1 MLLNILTVVL
11 FVTFF
16 IYYPAK
22 AFLSYLKINS
32 FEDYIC
38 RLSLTLSL
46 GVAVLTIY
54 TIVLQLLKFSLIL
67 LWVLPLVSIF
77 YLLSCFYYKNKLSKS
92 FKLHITWKTSNFL
105 TLIIILISVLT
116 QNLVMFRGGMTTE
129 SGKLFPS
136 AHDTMWNLAVI
147 NELNF
152 YYPPSNPA
160 MIEVPLKN
168 HHFFYHILLSDIHQ
182 ITKISIIDL
191 YFRIGPVF
199 VSFLFSTSLYLVS
212 SIFTKKTFVR
222 SLSVFLGIFAGNF
235 AYFVPLFLGSRFDW
249 KGNTFFSDQPFDQ
262 IINPYSV
269 IGFSMLLVSIYC
281 IYKLM
286 NKDREIQNNWGLLC
300 AVFIGGLYGFKS
312 FGGIIAIG
320 AFILISVYLLII
332 QKKKAILPIF
342 CLTIAIFLF
351 SFFQITDLGKAI
363 LNWAPGWLLT
373 QLVGGEKLNIPKLIQ
388 IESYYS
394 AIHNYPG
401 LLKIKS
407 LELIIYIIG
416 NLGIRLFGV
425 LYIFWLILKNIHKDN
440 ARQMSLLYIIFV
452 FLISF
457 TIPLFFNLGQNAFN
471 VIQFTPYSLV
481 LSGLFTGL
489 MFDSLWNYYSS
500 KNNKI
505 IIWLFVIIV
514 CGLAVPVNIKNI
526 ISKIENPNDLIPND
540 EISAMD
546 YIRNITRLN
555 QLILIDPGQ
564 YEFDAIYVPALSQRR
579 IYLASPGY
587 AIQTGNFPTD
597 KFADLQDFYTYPV
610 KSYLINNKID
620 YIYLLKKG
628 NSYRNLLKSTNIG
641 LKIIYENKSVIIF
654 SNISESTL

>member
-1 MLLNILTVVL
+1 MLVNILLVVL

-22 AFLSYLKINS
+22 AVLSYLKINS

-46 GVAVLTIY
+46 GVTVLIVF
-54 TIVLQLLKFSLIL
+54 TIVIQLLKLSLLL
-67 LWVLPLVSIF
+67 LWTFPLVSIL
-77 YLLSCFYYKNKLSKS
+77 YLISCFYYKNKLSKS
-92 FKLHITWKTSNFL
+92 FKQNNTWKTSYYL
-105 TLIIILISVLT
+105 TLIIILVGIIT
-116 QNLVMFRGGMTTE
+116 QNLVMFRGGRTTE

-136 AHDTMWNLAVI
+136 VHDTMWNIAVI
-147 NELNF
+147 NELGF
-152 YYPPSNPA
+152 QYPPSNPA

-168 HHFFYHILLSDIHQ
+168 HHFFYHILLSDMHQ
-182 ITKISIIDL
+182 ITKISIVDL
-191 YFRIGPVF
+191 YFRIGPVL
-199 VSFLFSTSLYLVS
+199 VSLLFGTSLYLVS
-212 SIFTKKTFVR
+212 TLFAKNIFVR

-235 AYFVPLFLGSRFDW
+235 AYLVPIFLGSSFDW
-249 KGNTFFSDQPFDQ
+249 KGNTFFADQPFDQ

-286 NKDREIQNNWGLLC
+286 NKDREIQNSWGLLC

-312 FGGIIAIG
+312 FGGLIAIG
-320 AFILISVYLLII
+320 AFILISVYLLIF
-332 QKKKAILPIF
+332 KKKTAFIPIF

-351 SFFQITDLGKAI
+351 SFFQITDLGKAS

-373 QLVGGEKLNIPKLIQ
+373 QLAGSEKLNIPKLIQ
-388 IESYYS
+388 IESFYG

-401 LLKIKS
+401 LMKIKS
-407 LELIIYIIG
+407 VELTIYIIG
-416 NLGIRLFGV
+416 NLGIRLLGV
-425 LYIFWLILKNIHKDN
+425 FYIIWLIVKNIHKDN
-440 ARQMSLLYIIFV
+440 PRLISLLYIFSI

-457 TIPLFFNLGQNAFN
+457 TIPLLFNLGQNAFN

-489 MFDSLWNYYSS
+489 MFDHLWHHYSS

-505 IIWLFVIIV
+505 IILLFVIVIS
-514 CGLAVPVNIKNI
+514 GLAVPVNIKNI
-526 ISKIENPNDLIPND
+526 ISKIENPNDLIPAD

-546 YIRNITRLN
+546 YLRNITSLDQR
-555 QLILIDPGQ
+555 ILIDPSQ
-564 YEFDAIYVPALSQRR
+564 YEFDAIYAPALSQRR
-579 IYLASPGY
+579 IYLASQGY
-587 AIQTGNFPTD
+587 AIQTGNISIN
-597 KFADLQDFYTYPV
+597 KFNALENFYSNPV
-610 KSYLINNKID
+610 KSYLTNNKID

-628 NSYRNLLKSTNIG
+628 KSYRNLLKSTNIG
-641 LKIIYENKSVIIF
+641 LKIVYENKSVIIF
-654 SNISESTL
+654 SDITK

>member
-1 MLLNILTVVL
+1 MLLNILIVVL

-22 AFLSYLKINS
+22 AFLSHLKINS

-46 GVAVLTIY
+46 GVTVLTIF
-54 TIVLQLLKFSLIL
+54 TIVIQLLKLNLIL
-67 LWVLPLVSIF
+67 LWVFPLVSIL
-77 YLLSCFYYKNKLSKS
+77 YLIPSYNYKNKPSKS
-92 FKLHITWKTSNFL
+92 FKPNITWKTSNFL
-105 TLIIILISVLT
+105 TLFIILLCILT
-116 QNLVMFRGGMTTE
+116 QNLVMFRGGVTTE

-136 AHDTMWNLAVI
+136 VHDTMWNIAVI

-160 MIEVPLKN
+160 MIEEPLKN
-168 HHFFYHILLSDIHQ
+168 HHFFYHILLSDIHE
-182 ITKISIIDL
+182 ITKISIVDL
-191 YFRIGPVF
+191 YFRIGPVL
-199 VSFLFSTSLYLVS
+199 VSFLFSTSLYLVA
-212 SIFTKKTFVR
+212 SIFTKKSFVR

-235 AYFVPLFLGSRFDW
+235 AYFVPLFLGSGFDW
-249 KGNTFFSDQPFDQ
+249 KGNTFFADQPFDQ

-286 NKDREIQNNWGLLC
+286 NKDRKIQNNWGLLC
-300 AVFIGGLYGFKS
+300 AVFIGALYGFKS
-312 FGGIIAIG
+312 FGGLIAIG
-320 AFILISVYLLII
+320 AFILISVYLLIF
-332 QKKKAILPIF
+332 KKRIVFLPIF

-351 SFFQITDLGKAI
+351 SFFQITDLGKAS

-373 QLVGGEKLNIPKLIQ
+373 QLAGSEKLNIPKLIQ
-388 IESYYS
+388 IESFYG

-401 LLKIKS
+401 LMKIKS
-407 LELIIYIIG
+407 VELMIYIIG
-416 NLGIRLFGV
+416 NLGIRLLGV
-425 LYIFWLILKNIHKDN
+425 FYIVWLMVKNIHKDN
-440 ARQMSLLYIIFV
+440 PRLISLLYIFSV

-457 TIPLFFNLGQNAFN
+457 IIPLLFNLGQNAFN

-489 MFDSLWNYYSS
+489 MFDNLWNYYSS

-505 IIWLFVIIV
+505 IIWVFVIIV
-514 CGLAVPVNIKNI
+514 IGLAVPVNIKNI
-526 ISKIENPNDLIPND
+526 ISKIENPNDLIPKD
-540 EISAMD
+540 EISAM
-546 YIRNITRLN
+546 YYLRNITSLN
-555 QLILIDPGQ
+555 QRILIDPSQ
-564 YEFDAIYVPALSQRR
+564 YEFDAIYVPALSERR
-579 IYLASPGY
+579 IYLASPGF
-587 AIQTGNFPTD
+587 AVQTGNFPTNN
-597 KFADLQDFYTYPV
+597 FVDLQDFYTNPV

-628 NSYRNLLKSTNIG
+628 NSYHNLLKSTNIG

-654 SNISESTL
+654 SDFTK

>member
-22 AFLSYLKINS
+22 AFLSHLKINS

-46 GVAVLTIY
+46 GIAVLTLC
-54 TIVLQLLKFSLIL
+54 TIFIQLLNLSLLL
-67 LWVLPLVSIF
+67 LWIFPLVSIL
-77 YLLSCFYYKNKLSKS
+77 YLISCFKYKNKLSKS
-92 FKLHITWKTSNFL
+92 FKTHITWKTSNFL
-105 TLIIILISVLT
+105 TLIIILICVLT

-129 SGKLFPS
+129 SGELFPS

-152 YYPPSNPA
+152 HYPPSNPA

-182 ITKISIIDL
+182 ITKISITDL
-191 YFRIGPVF
+191 YFRIGPIL

-212 SIFTKKTFVR
+212 SIFTKNSFVR
-222 SLSVFLGIFAGNF
+222 SLSVFLGFFAGNF
-235 AYFVPLFLGSRFDW
+235 AYFVPLFLGSGYDW
-249 KGNTFFSDQPFDQ
+249 KGNTFFADQPFDQ

-312 FGGIIAIG
+312 FGGLIAIG
-320 AFILISVYLLII
+320 AFILISVYLLIL
-332 QKKKAILPIF
+332 KKRIVFLPIF

-351 SFFQITDLGKAI
+351 SFFQITDLGKAS

-373 QLVGGEKLNIPKLIQ
+373 QLAGSEKLNLPKLIQ
-388 IESYYS
+388 IESFYS
-394 AIHNYPG
+394 AINNYPG
-401 LLKIKS
+401 IIKIKS
-407 LELIIYIIG
+407 LELMIYIIG
-416 NLGIRLFGV
+416 NLGIRLLGV
-425 LYIFWLILKNIHKDN
+425 FYIVWLMVKNIHKDN
-440 ARQMSLLYIIFV
+440 PRLISLLYIFSV

-457 TIPLFFNLGQNAFN
+457 IIPLLFNLGQNAFN

-489 MFDSLWNYYSS
+489 MFDSLWNYYSL

-505 IIWLFVIIV
+505 IIWLLVIIV
-514 CGLAVPVNIKNI
+514 SGLAVPVNIKNI
-526 ISKIENPNDLIPND
+526 ISKIENPNDLIPKD
-540 EISAMD
+540 EISAM
-546 YIRNITRLN
+546 YYLRNITSLN
-555 QLILIDPGQ
+555 QRILIDPSQ
-564 YEFDAIYVPALSQRR
+564 YEFDAISVPALSQRR

-587 AIQTGNFPTD
+587 AIQTGNFPTN
-597 KFADLQDFYTYPV
+597 KFADLHDFYTNPV

-628 NSYRNLLKSTNIG
+628 NSYHNLLKSTNIG

-654 SNISESTL
+654 SDITK